1 MPGGVWPGWGPGGRL
16 ALTAFSAYFQVRFLD
31 DDDHFDAESGVN
43 QEQTVLRDQ
52 EGVEAL
58 ADLWTSCFTPRE
70 LRLLCDRAGLDVD
83 EVRSVTPGDYGPR
96 LPDLEHPEFLVLGRR
111 QAVSGV

>member
-1 MPGGVWPGWGPGGRL
+1 MLEIR
-16 ALTAFSAYFQVRFLD
+16 Q
-31 DDDHFDAESGVN
+31 SGAVVARCN
-43 QEQTVLRDQ
+43 RPNFVD
-52 EGVEAL
+52 VEAL

-83 EVRSVTPGDYGPR
+83 EVRSVTPGDYAPG

-111 QAVSGV
+111 QAVSGA

>member
-1 MPGGVWPGWGPGGRL
+1 MNRE
-16 ALTAFSAYFQVRFLD
+16 R
-31 DDDHFDAESGVN
+31 
-43 QEQTVLRDQ
+43 TVLRNQ

-70 LRLLCDRAGLDVD
+70 LRLLCDRAGLDGD
-83 EVRSVTPGDYGPR
+83 EVRAVTPGDYAPG

-111 QAVSGV
+111 QAVSGVCS